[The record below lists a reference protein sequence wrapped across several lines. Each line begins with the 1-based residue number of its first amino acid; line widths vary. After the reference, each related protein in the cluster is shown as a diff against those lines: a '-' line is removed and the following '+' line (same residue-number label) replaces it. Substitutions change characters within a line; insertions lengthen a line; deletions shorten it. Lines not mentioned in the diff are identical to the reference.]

1 MICRFAKSIFQNKE
15 NGFCVFVYH
24 TEDGTVPAAARD
36 GYYKGADIAF
46 TAVGKYLPDTDSVE
60 VDMQGKWVKGKRG
73 LQLQVENFEEI
84 LPQTEE
90 GILGY
95 LSSGMVKGIGP
106 RTAELIV
113 KRFGKRTFDVL
124 DHYPDSL
131 LEIRG
136 ISQKKLDAILLS
148 YHGGHAMRDL
158 AAYLTPFK
166 VTPRKIEKIYE
177 HFGADA
183 LETVKNRPFELCEI
197 SGFGFLTVD
206 EIAKANKCRP
216 NDPMRIEGCIHYC
229 FEQETQDGHL
239 YVNKQQ
245 FQKAVHEQLNY
256 GYSGEV
262 VTEREVYNGIY
273 KLFSQKELYYEDGA
287 LYPAKFYGFECGA
300 AKRLVSLLMEKETG
314 NIQVDLLLEEAQREL
329 GILLS
334 AKQSEAVKKAFSHKV
349 SIITGGPGTGK
360 TTVQKVLLY
369 INEKIGG
376 GTVLLTAPTGRASRR
391 MVESTGFSEG
401 FTMHSVLG
409 LTNDEENEGS
419 AEMLDADFIIA
430 DEFSM
435 ADMALSFQFFN
446 HIRQGARLVLVGD
459 VNQLPSVG
467 PGNVFR
473 ELVQCGVIPVTV
485 LDMVFRQKENSRIA
499 MNAQRMQQND
509 ASLDYGTDFVF
520 REAKDAAEA
529 AEMIQ
534 KIYQEAV
541 ERLGVEKVQ
550 VLSPYR
556 KKGEVSVNA
565 LNEVLWNM
573 VNPEPE
579 PEAGLTNDEENEG
592 SAEMLDAD
600 FIIADEFS
608 MADMALSFQFFNH
621 IRQGARLVLV
631 GDVNQL
637 PSVGPGNVFR
647 ELVQCG
653 VIPVTVLDMVF
664 RQKENSRIAMNA
676 QRMQQND
683 ASLDYGTDF
692 VFREAKDAAEA
703 AEMIQKIYQEA
714 VERLGVEKVQVLSP
728 YRKKGEVSVNA
739 LNEVLWNMVNPEPEP
754 EAGQDTALKK
764 KEKNVFRIGDRI
776 IHNRNKNGISNGD
789 IGFVTDIFTDE
800 DDMELT
806 RLEFSDG
813 RHVEY
818 NSDELDMVEHSY
830 ATTVHKSQGSEYPV
844 VILPWLP
851 MFYKMLRRNILY
863 TAVTRAKEQ
872 VVIVGSKKAI
882 YMAIHNTDSDKRNTR
897 LGERVIREFYAAQ
910 EREKKEAV

>member
-1 MICRFAKSIFQNKE
+1 MICRFAKIIFQNKE

-24 TEDGTVPAAARD
+24 TEDDTVPVAARD
-36 GYYKGADIAF
+36 SYYKGTDIAF
-46 TAVGKYLPDTDSVE
+46 TAVGNYLPDTDSVE

-73 LQLQVENFEEI
+73 MQLQVENFEEI
-84 LPQTEE
+84 LPRTEE

-166 VTPRKIEKIYE
+166 VTPKKIEKIYE

-183 LETVKNRPFELCEI
+183 LETVKNQPFELCEI
-197 SGFGFLTVD
+197 NGFGFLTVD

-229 FEQETQDGHL
+229 FEKETQDGHL

-300 AKRLVSLLMEKETG
+300 AKRLKSLLMEKETG
-314 NIQVDLLLEEAQREL
+314 NIQVDFLVEEAQREL

-334 AKQSEAVKKAFSHKV
+334 AKQSEAVKKAFNHKV

-401 FTMHSVLG
+401 FTMHSALG
-409 LTNDEENEGS
+409 LTNDEESEGS

-499 MNAQRMQQND
+499 VNAQRMQQND

-529 AEMIQ
+529 AEIIQ
-534 KIYQEAV
+534 KIYREAV

-556 KKGEVSVNA
+556 KKGEVSA
-565 LNEVLWNM
+565 LEHGK
-573 VNPEPE
+573 PGTG
-579 PEAGLTNDEENEG
+579 AGSRAGRSTEKEG
-592 SAEMLDAD
+592 EKC
-600 FIIADEFS
+600 I
-608 MADMALSFQFFNH
+608 
-621 IRQGARLVLV
+621 
-631 GDVNQL
+631 
-637 PSVGPGNVFR
+637 PGR
-647 ELVQCG
+647 
-653 VIPVTVLDMVF
+653 
-664 RQKENSRIAMNA
+664 
-676 QRMQQND
+676 
-683 ASLDYGTDF
+683 
-692 VFREAKDAAEA
+692 
-703 AEMIQKIYQEA
+703 
-714 VERLGVEKVQVLSP
+714 
-728 YRKKGEVSVNA
+728 
-739 LNEVLWNMVNPEPEP
+739 
-754 EAGQDTALKK
+754 GQD
-764 KEKNVFRIGDRI
+764 
-776 IHNRNKNGISNGD
+776 
-789 IGFVTDIFTDE
+789 
-800 DDMELT
+800 
-806 RLEFSDG
+806 
-813 RHVEY
+813 
-818 NSDELDMVEHSY
+818 
-830 ATTVHKSQGSEYPV
+830 YP
-844 VILPWLP
+844 
-851 MFYKMLRRNILY
+851 
-863 TAVTRAKEQ
+863 
-872 VVIVGSKKAI
+872 
-882 YMAIHNTDSDKRNTR
+882 
-897 LGERVIREFYAAQ
+897 
-910 EREKKEAV
+910 

>member
-1 MICRFAKSIFQNKE
+1 MICRFAKIIFQNKE

-24 TEDGTVPAAARD
+24 TEDDTVPVAARD
-36 GYYKGADIAF
+36 SYYKGTDIAF
-46 TAVGKYLPDTDSVE
+46 TAVGNYLPDTDSVE

-73 LQLQVENFEEI
+73 MQLQVENFEEI
-84 LPQTEE
+84 LPRTEE

-166 VTPRKIEKIYE
+166 VTPKKIEKIYE

-183 LETVKNRPFELCEI
+183 LETVKNHPFELCEI
-197 SGFGFLTVD
+197 NGFGFLTVD

-229 FEQETQDGHL
+229 FEKETQDGHL

-314 NIQVDLLLEEAQREL
+314 NIQVDFLVEEAQREL

-401 FTMHSVLG
+401 FTMHSALG
-409 LTNDEENEGS
+409 LTNDEESEGS

-467 PGNVFR
+467 SGNVFR

-499 MNAQRMQQND
+499 VNAQRMQQND

-520 REAKDAAEA
+520 REAKGCGRGGGDYSED
-529 AEMIQ
+529 
-534 KIYQEAV
+534 
-541 ERLGVEKVQ
+541 L
-550 VLSPYR
+550 P
-556 KKGEVSVNA
+556 
-565 LNEVLWNM
+565 
-573 VNPEPE
+573 
-579 PEAGLTNDEENEG
+579 G
-592 SAEMLDAD
+592 S
-600 FIIADEFS
+600 
-608 MADMALSFQFFNH
+608 
-621 IRQGARLVLV
+621 R
-631 GDVNQL
+631 
-637 PSVGPGNVFR
+637 
-647 ELVQCG
+647 
-653 VIPVTVLDMVF
+653 
-664 RQKENSRIAMNA
+664 
-676 QRMQQND
+676 
-683 ASLDYGTDF
+683 GT
-692 VFREAKDAAEA
+692 
-703 AEMIQKIYQEA
+703 
-714 VERLGVEKVQVLSP
+714 S
-728 YRKKGEVSVNA
+728 
-739 LNEVLWNMVNPEPEP
+739 
-754 EAGQDTALKK
+754 
-764 KEKNVFRIGDRI
+764 
-776 IHNRNKNGISNGD
+776 
-789 IGFVTDIFTDE
+789 
-800 DDMELT
+800 
-806 RLEFSDG
+806 G
-813 RHVEY
+813 R
-818 NSDELDMVEHSY
+818 
-830 ATTVHKSQGSEYPV
+830 
-844 VILPWLP
+844 
-851 MFYKMLRRNILY
+851 
-863 TAVTRAKEQ
+863 
-872 VVIVGSKKAI
+872 
-882 YMAIHNTDSDKRNTR
+882 
-897 LGERVIREFYAAQ
+897 
-910 EREKKEAV
+910 

>member
-148 YHGGHAMRDL
+148 YHGGHAMRDF

-579 PEAGLTNDEENEG
+579 PEAG
-592 SAEMLDAD
+592 
-600 FIIADEFS
+600 
-608 MADMALSFQFFNH
+608 
-621 IRQGARLVLV
+621 
-631 GDVNQL
+631 
-637 PSVGPGNVFR
+637 
-647 ELVQCG
+647 
-653 VIPVTVLDMVF
+653 
-664 RQKENSRIAMNA
+664 
-676 QRMQQND
+676 
-683 ASLDYGTDF
+683 
-692 VFREAKDAAEA
+692 
-703 AEMIQKIYQEA
+703 
-714 VERLGVEKVQVLSP
+714 
-728 YRKKGEVSVNA
+728 
-739 LNEVLWNMVNPEPEP
+739 
-754 EAGQDTALKK
+754 QDTALKK

>member
-36 GYYKGADIAF
+36 DYYKGADIAF

-229 FEQETQDGHL
+229 FEQESQDGHL

-579 PEAGLTNDEENEG
+579 PEAG
-592 SAEMLDAD
+592 
-600 FIIADEFS
+600 
-608 MADMALSFQFFNH
+608 
-621 IRQGARLVLV
+621 
-631 GDVNQL
+631 
-637 PSVGPGNVFR
+637 
-647 ELVQCG
+647 
-653 VIPVTVLDMVF
+653 
-664 RQKENSRIAMNA
+664 
-676 QRMQQND
+676 
-683 ASLDYGTDF
+683 
-692 VFREAKDAAEA
+692 
-703 AEMIQKIYQEA
+703 
-714 VERLGVEKVQVLSP
+714 
-728 YRKKGEVSVNA
+728 
-739 LNEVLWNMVNPEPEP
+739 
-754 EAGQDTALKK
+754 QDTALKK

>member
-1 MICRFAKSIFQNKE
+1 MICRFAKIIFQNKE

-24 TEDGTVPAAARD
+24 TEDDTVPVAARD
-36 GYYKGADIAF
+36 SYYKGTDIAF
-46 TAVGKYLPDTDSVE
+46 TAVGNYLPDTDSVE

-73 LQLQVENFEEI
+73 MQLQVENFEEI
-84 LPQTEE
+84 LPRTEE
-90 GILGY
+90 GILSY
-95 LSSGMVKGIGP
+95 LASGMVKGIGP

-166 VTPRKIEKIYE
+166 VTPKKIEKIYE

-183 LETVKNRPFELCEI
+183 LETVKNQPFELCEI
-197 SGFGFLTVD
+197 NGFGFLTVD

-229 FEQETQDGHL
+229 FEKETQDGHL

-287 LYPAKFYGFECGA
+287 LYPARFYGFECGA

-314 NIQVDLLLEEAQREL
+314 NIQVDFLVEEAQREL

-369 INEKIGG
+369 INEKTGG

-401 FTMHSVLG
+401 FTMHSALG
-409 LTNDEENEGS
+409 LTNDEESEGS

-485 LDMVFRQKENSRIA
+485 LEMVFRQKENSRIA

-520 REAKDAAEA
+520 LEAKDAAEA
-529 AEMIQ
+529 AEIIQ
-534 KIYQEAV
+534 KIY
-541 ERLGVEKVQ
+541 R
-550 VLSPYR
+550 
-556 KKGEVSVNA
+556 
-565 LNEVLWNM
+565 
-573 VNPEPE
+573 
-579 PEAGLTNDEENEG
+579 
-592 SAEMLDAD
+592 
-600 FIIADEFS
+600 
-608 MADMALSFQFFNH
+608 
-621 IRQGARLVLV
+621 
-631 GDVNQL
+631 
-637 PSVGPGNVFR
+637 
-647 ELVQCG
+647 
-653 VIPVTVLDMVF
+653 
-664 RQKENSRIAMNA
+664 
-676 QRMQQND
+676 
-683 ASLDYGTDF
+683 
-692 VFREAKDAAEA
+692 
-703 AEMIQKIYQEA
+703 EA

-754 EAGQDTALKK
+754 EAGQDTTPKK
-764 KEKNVFRIGDRI
+764 KEKNVFRVGDRI

-806 RLEFSDG
+806 RLEFSDD

-863 TAVTRAKEQ
+863 TAVTRAREQ

-897 LGERVIREFYAAQ
+897 LGERVVREFYAAQ

>member
-36 GYYKGADIAF
+36 DYYKGADIAF

-579 PEAGLTNDEENEG
+579 PEAG
-592 SAEMLDAD
+592 
-600 FIIADEFS
+600 
-608 MADMALSFQFFNH
+608 
-621 IRQGARLVLV
+621 
-631 GDVNQL
+631 
-637 PSVGPGNVFR
+637 
-647 ELVQCG
+647 
-653 VIPVTVLDMVF
+653 
-664 RQKENSRIAMNA
+664 
-676 QRMQQND
+676 
-683 ASLDYGTDF
+683 
-692 VFREAKDAAEA
+692 
-703 AEMIQKIYQEA
+703 
-714 VERLGVEKVQVLSP
+714 
-728 YRKKGEVSVNA
+728 
-739 LNEVLWNMVNPEPEP
+739 
-754 EAGQDTALKK
+754 QDTALKK

-830 ATTVHKSQGSEYPV
+830 ATTIHKSQGSEYPV

>member
-36 GYYKGADIAF
+36 DYYKGADIAF

-485 LDMVFRQKENSRIA
+485 LDMVFRQKENSR
-499 MNAQRMQQND
+499 
-509 ASLDYGTDFVF
+509 V
-520 REAKDAAEA
+520 
-529 AEMIQ
+529 
-534 KIYQEAV
+534 
-541 ERLGVEKVQ
+541 
-550 VLSPYR
+550 
-556 KKGEVSVNA
+556 
-565 LNEVLWNM
+565 
-573 VNPEPE
+573 
-579 PEAGLTNDEENEG
+579 
-592 SAEMLDAD
+592 
-600 FIIADEFS
+600 
-608 MADMALSFQFFNH
+608 
-621 IRQGARLVLV
+621 
-631 GDVNQL
+631 
-637 PSVGPGNVFR
+637 
-647 ELVQCG
+647 
-653 VIPVTVLDMVF
+653 
-664 RQKENSRIAMNA
+664 AMNA

>member
-1 MICRFAKSIFQNKE
+1 MICRFAKIIFQNKE

-24 TEDGTVPAAARD
+24 TEDDTVPVAARD
-36 GYYKGADIAF
+36 SYYKGTDIAF
-46 TAVGKYLPDTDSVE
+46 TAVGNYLPDTDSVE

-73 LQLQVENFEEI
+73 MQLQVENFEEI
-84 LPQTEE
+84 LPRTEE

-166 VTPRKIEKIYE
+166 VTPKKIEKIYE

-183 LETVKNRPFELCEI
+183 LETVKNQPFELCEI
-197 SGFGFLTVD
+197 NGFGFLTVD

-229 FEQETQDGHL
+229 FEKETQDGHL

-314 NIQVDLLLEEAQREL
+314 NIQVDFLVEEAQREL

-334 AKQSEAVKKAFSHKV
+334 AKQSEAVKKAFNHKV

-401 FTMHSVLG
+401 FTMHSALG
-409 LTNDEENEGS
+409 LTNDEES
-419 AEMLDADFIIA
+419 
-430 DEFSM
+430 
-435 ADMALSFQFFN
+435 
-446 HIRQGARLVLVGD
+446 
-459 VNQLPSVG
+459 
-467 PGNVFR
+467 
-473 ELVQCGVIPVTV
+473 
-485 LDMVFRQKENSRIA
+485 
-499 MNAQRMQQND
+499 
-509 ASLDYGTDFVF
+509 
-520 REAKDAAEA
+520 
-529 AEMIQ
+529 
-534 KIYQEAV
+534 
-541 ERLGVEKVQ
+541 
-550 VLSPYR
+550 
-556 KKGEVSVNA
+556 
-565 LNEVLWNM
+565 
-573 VNPEPE
+573 
-579 PEAGLTNDEENEG
+579 EG

>member
-446 HIRQGARLVLVGD
+446 HIRQGARLALVGD
-459 VNQLPSVG
+459 VNQ
-467 PGNVFR
+467 
-473 ELVQCGVIPVTV
+473 
-485 LDMVFRQKENSRIA
+485 
-499 MNAQRMQQND
+499 
-509 ASLDYGTDFVF
+509 
-520 REAKDAAEA
+520 
-529 AEMIQ
+529 
-534 KIYQEAV
+534 
-541 ERLGVEKVQ
+541 
-550 VLSPYR
+550 
-556 KKGEVSVNA
+556 
-565 LNEVLWNM
+565 
-573 VNPEPE
+573 
-579 PEAGLTNDEENEG
+579 
-592 SAEMLDAD
+592 
-600 FIIADEFS
+600 
-608 MADMALSFQFFNH
+608 H
-621 IRQGARLVLV
+621 
-631 GDVNQL
+631 

>member
-1 MICRFAKSIFQNKE
+1 MICRFAKIIFQNKE

-24 TEDGTVPAAARD
+24 TEDDTVPVAARD
-36 GYYKGADIAF
+36 SYYKGTDIAF
-46 TAVGKYLPDTDSVE
+46 TAVGNYLPDTDSVE

-73 LQLQVENFEEI
+73 MQLQVENFEEI
-84 LPQTEE
+84 LPRTEE

-166 VTPRKIEKIYE
+166 VTPKKIEKIYE

-183 LETVKNRPFELCEI
+183 LETVKNHPFELCEI
-197 SGFGFLTVD
+197 NGFGFLTVD

-229 FEQETQDGHL
+229 FEKETQDGHL

-314 NIQVDLLLEEAQREL
+314 NIQVDFLVEEAQREL

-401 FTMHSVLG
+401 FTMHSALG
-409 LTNDEENEGS
+409 LTNDEESEGS

-499 MNAQRMQQND
+499 VNAQRMQQND

-529 AEMIQ
+529 AEIIQ
-534 KIYQEAV
+534 KIYREAV

-579 PEAGLTNDEENEG
+579 
-592 SAEMLDAD
+592 
-600 FIIADEFS
+600 
-608 MADMALSFQFFNH
+608 Q
-621 IRQGARLVLV
+621 
-631 GDVNQL
+631 
-637 PSVGPGNVFR
+637 
-647 ELVQCG
+647 
-653 VIPVTVLDMVF
+653 
-664 RQKENSRIAMNA
+664 
-676 QRMQQND
+676 
-683 ASLDYGTDF
+683 
-692 VFREAKDAAEA
+692 
-703 AEMIQKIYQEA
+703 
-714 VERLGVEKVQVLSP
+714 
-728 YRKKGEVSVNA
+728 
-739 LNEVLWNMVNPEPEP
+739 
-754 EAGQDTALKK
+754 EAGQDAAPKK
-764 KEKNVFRIGDRI
+764 KEKNVFRVGDRI

-806 RLEFSDG
+806 RLEFSDD

-863 TAVTRAKEQ
+863 TAVTRAREQ

-897 LGERVIREFYAAQ
+897 LGERIVREFYAAQ
-910 EREKKEAV
+910 ERENKEAV

>member
-1 MICRFAKSIFQNKE
+1 MICRFAKIIFQNKE

-24 TEDGTVPAAARD
+24 TEDDTVPVAARD
-36 GYYKGADIAF
+36 SYYKGTDIAF
-46 TAVGKYLPDTDSVE
+46 TAVGNYLPDTDSVE

-73 LQLQVENFEEI
+73 MQLQVENFEEI
-84 LPQTEE
+84 LPRTEE

-166 VTPRKIEKIYE
+166 VTPKKIEKIYE

-183 LETVKNRPFELCEI
+183 LETVKNQPFELCEI
-197 SGFGFLTVD
+197 KGFGFLTVD

-229 FEQETQDGHL
+229 FEKETQDGHL
-239 YVNKQQ
+239 YVNKQK

-287 LYPAKFYGFECGA
+287 LYPARFYGFECGA

-314 NIQVDLLLEEAQREL
+314 NIQVDFLVEEAQREL

-401 FTMHSVLG
+401 FTMHSALG
-409 LTNDEENEGS
+409 LTNDEESEGS

-534 KIYQEAV
+534 KIYREAV

-573 VNPEPE
+573 VNPEP
-579 PEAGLTNDEENEG
+579 D
-592 SAEMLDAD
+592 
-600 FIIADEFS
+600 
-608 MADMALSFQFFNH
+608 
-621 IRQGARLVLV
+621 
-631 GDVNQL
+631 
-637 PSVGPGNVFR
+637 
-647 ELVQCG
+647 
-653 VIPVTVLDMVF
+653 
-664 RQKENSRIAMNA
+664 
-676 QRMQQND
+676 
-683 ASLDYGTDF
+683 
-692 VFREAKDAAEA
+692 
-703 AEMIQKIYQEA
+703 
-714 VERLGVEKVQVLSP
+714 
-728 YRKKGEVSVNA
+728 
-739 LNEVLWNMVNPEPEP
+739 P
-754 EAGQDTALKK
+754 EAGQDAASKK
-764 KEKNVFRIGDRI
+764 KEKNVFRVGDRI

-789 IGFVTDIFTDE
+789 IGFVTDIFADE

-806 RLEFSDG
+806 RLEFSDD

-830 ATTVHKSQGSEYPV
+830 ATTIHKSQGSEYPV

-897 LGERVIREFYAAQ
+897 LGERVVREFYAAQ